1 MVSKKSTIIIVGVV
15 VIVIILAS
23 VMVYG
28 FVVNQPHFGFP
39 SKNQVNS
46 QTHQNFKNTSTSKAN
61 ISSNSTFNFTGIVQ
75 SEYMTYSS
83 GTNGSYI
90 SVLEFH
96 FSSSFKAAK
105 SYSDVLI
112 TIGAIAFFG
121 KIAVNST
128 HGAFLYSGFSV
139 LGTTILFAHSGSYA
153 VFLLAYG
160 VASSGAQAA
169 FNTTLSSMTS
179 FNI

>member
-15 VIVIILAS
+15 VVVIILTS

-46 QTHQNFKNTSTSKAN
+46 QTGQKFNNTSTSKAN

-75 SEYMTYSS
+75 SEYMTYSN
-83 GTNGSYI
+83 GTNGSYV

-96 FSSSFKAAK
+96 FSSSSYAVK
-105 SYSDVLI
+105 SYSTVLI
-112 TIGAIAFFG
+112 TVKAFSVFG
-121 KIAVNST
+121 NTVVNST
-128 HGAFLYSGFSV
+128 RGSFQYSSFST

-160 VASSGAQAA
+160 VPSSGAQAT